1 MGIAK
6 ITRNWQVTIPKDVRQ
21 LKELEEGDSVIFA
34 IEGDHVDLLKM
45 NKDVIRAAAGLWTET
60 KETGVEYENRVRKPW
75 ESRRKR
81 EFQ

>member
-6 ITRNWQVTIPKDVRQ
+6 ITRNWQVTIPKDVRE
-21 LKELEEGDSVIFA
+21 LKGLEEGDNIIFA
-34 IEGDHVDLLKM
+34 IEGERVDILKM
-45 NKDVIRAAAGLWTET
+45 NRDVIRAAAGLWTET
-60 KETGVEYENRVRKPW
+60 KETGIAYENRLRKTW